1 MKKYSLKIHKIIRSL
16 ILVFSSILLLNNT
29 FAQDGNGQGG
39 TQHLFSFGFGARAMS
54 LGNAFVAVANDP
66 TAVHW
71 NPAGLDKVYQQS
83 VTLFHSSFYEGTLY
97 DFFGYS
103 YPTLNLGT
111 FGLGVARVGTDNI
124 TYRDIGKQ
132 VIGSIGQG
140 SIDLYR
146 LYLSYGL
153 NLPWDLASG
162 ITFKID
168 RFALYDVGPQGTIDD
183 MGVGMDLGFMYQ
195 PSFFSSS
202 FLQDWSIGLNIQNL
216 FAPQSKPGELVD
228 VLPLTFKFGFAKKIR
243 FMGPGSEFNIALDL
257 EKSEHTDIDFGFG
270 TEYVF
275 QDLGMVRLGYDGN
288 ALAFGAGVKYS
299 MFQIDYAFGNPSTE
313 SLLDPVHRIS
323 LSFNFGL
330 NRDEMYEIA
339 EEIRMREKEQII
351 SDIRESDKQ
360 KFIAEHL
367 QKAEDYFKNQQF
379 LDAITEY
386 QAVISADPFH
396 QRAKLMLDSSNVL
409 LENQFEQRQLAA
421 VRSAVDKVT
430 AEENQKFI
438 DERFERGRLYLE
450 QKQFTKA
457 LIEFNLALERDPA
470 NETILAAVQTTNR
483 RQNEE
488 IGSLVRKGRQELQN
502 ENYSEALRLFS
513 EAQLLNPDDPNV
525 LKEVGTLVERT
536 KIQENIQKGLM
547 LYDIGEFNEAL
558 DVFGQIL
565 ETDPNN
571 EFIKQY
577 YDRSKIE
584 TIDDSGEMAPAVKRK
599 YLEGVDKFLIGKYQE
614 AITIWEEILK
624 TDPYNK
630 KVLEALNGARE
641 RIKRTQ
647 SEE

>member
-1 MKKYSLKIHKIIRSL
+1 
-16 ILVFSSILLLNNT
+16 
-29 FAQDGNGQGG
+29 
-39 TQHLFSFGFGARAMS
+39 
-54 LGNAFVAVANDP
+54 
-66 TAVHW
+66 
-71 NPAGLDKVYQQS
+71 
-83 VTLFHSSFYEGTLY
+83 
-97 DFFGYS
+97 
-103 YPTLNLGT
+103 
-111 FGLGVARVGTDNI
+111 
-124 TYRDIGKQ
+124 
-132 VIGSIGQG
+132 
-140 SIDLYR
+140 
-146 LYLSYGL
+146 
-153 NLPWDLASG
+153 
-162 ITFKID
+162 
-168 RFALYDVGPQGTIDD
+168 
-183 MGVGMDLGFMYQ
+183 
-195 PSFFSSS
+195 
-202 FLQDWSIGLNIQNL
+202 
-216 FAPQSKPGELVD
+216 
-228 VLPLTFKFGFAKKIR
+228 
-243 FMGPGSEFNIALDL
+243 
-257 EKSEHTDIDFGFG
+257 
-270 TEYVF
+270 
-275 QDLGMVRLGYDGN
+275 
-288 ALAFGAGVKYS
+288 
-299 MFQIDYAFGNPSTE
+299 
-313 SLLDPVHRIS
+313 
-323 LSFNFGL
+323 
-330 NRDEMYEIA
+330 
-339 EEIRMREKEQII
+339 
-351 SDIRESDKQ
+351 
-360 KFIAEHL
+360 
-367 QKAEDYFKNQQF
+367 
-379 LDAITEY
+379 
-386 QAVISADPFH
+386 
-396 QRAKLMLDSSNVL
+396 MLDSSNVL

-565 ETDPNN
+565 KTDPNN